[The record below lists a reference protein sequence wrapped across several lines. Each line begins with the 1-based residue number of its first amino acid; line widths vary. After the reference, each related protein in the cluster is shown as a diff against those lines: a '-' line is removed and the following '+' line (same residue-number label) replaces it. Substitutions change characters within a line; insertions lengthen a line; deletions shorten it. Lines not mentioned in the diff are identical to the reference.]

1 METFLEDGQLLWLSV
16 QPPHNKRRSR
26 FPVKRSIEIEVL
38 LSLKSLELKNTRSIA
53 AENSLNRYSP
63 FESLFLLFCRK
74 SVKDQGPEEA
84 QFRWKISTA
93 VTFSQPT
100 RALLVRIIWLEIK
113 KATRKMV
120 PNMIPELDITWFK
133 DEKRLKELKK
143 SCDLN
148 KWKADVEVFDKSFK
162 TLKEIVSKDQFSKKT
177 NWTLDIKLVIL
188 GKFCSE
194 FSTEKQKFMDL
205 VTSIT
210 SMLNTKAQQELL
222 AHQKQTFFGLDK
234 AVELWTTK
242 NASSWLS
249 RN

>member
-1 METFLEDGQLLWLSV
+1 
-16 QPPHNKRRSR
+16 
-26 FPVKRSIEIEVL
+26 
-38 LSLKSLELKNTRSIA
+38 
-53 AENSLNRYSP
+53 
-63 FESLFLLFCRK
+63 
-74 SVKDQGPEEA
+74 
-84 QFRWKISTA
+84 
-93 VTFSQPT
+93 
-100 RALLVRIIWLEIK
+100 
-113 KATRKMV
+113 MV

-148 KWKADVEVFDKSFK
+148 KWKADVEVFDNSFK

-188 GKFCSE
+188 GKFYSE

-242 NASSWLS
+242 NASS
-249 RN
+249 